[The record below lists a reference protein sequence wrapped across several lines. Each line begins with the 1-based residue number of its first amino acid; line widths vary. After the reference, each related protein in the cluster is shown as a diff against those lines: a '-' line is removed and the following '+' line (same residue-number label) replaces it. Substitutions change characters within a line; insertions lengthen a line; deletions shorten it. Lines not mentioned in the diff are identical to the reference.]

1 MTERVRV
8 ITAFH
13 LPFYTP
19 IWVAERLGGFRDEG
33 LDVSITTPAPGQSP
47 AALESGEA
55 DVSLGGVMRS
65 HILAD
70 SSEPRYLIA
79 IAEVNSRDGFF
90 VLSREPIESFNW
102 TDLVGKRL
110 ALFSLAPTPWMCLQG
125 VLRARSIDPKSVNA
139 VAGLGVVEGIEAL
152 RRGEVDFLQT
162 SQPMAAE
169 LVENGEAFLASAQA
183 ADVGHVPYSSL
194 IVTEAYR
201 RDHPDVCA
209 AMVRATARAMR
220 WMKAQ
225 TSDSVADVIADEF
238 SDIPIARLRAVI
250 DTYKSAGTW
259 ADGPRQSKEAYDRL
273 GRYLVD
279 GGLISTAAPYER
291 LVDDSFARAV
301 APQD

>member
-1 MTERVRV
+1 MPERVRI

-19 IWVAERLGGFRDEG
+19 IWVAERLGAFRDEG
-33 LDVSITTPAPGQSP
+33 LDVSIATPAPGQSP

-70 SSEPRYLIA
+70 SPTPRYLVA

-90 VLSREPIESFNW
+90 VLSRQPVEQFTW
-102 TDLVGKRL
+102 ADMVGKRL

-125 VLRARSIDPKSVNA
+125 VLRGQSIDPASVEV
-139 VAGLGVVEGIEAL
+139 VAGLGVIEGIEAL
-152 RRGEVDFLQT
+152 LRGDVDFLQT

-169 LVENGEAFLASAQA
+169 LIETGQAYLARAQA

-201 RDHPDVCA
+201 RDHPDLCGAV
-209 AMVRATARAMR
+209 VRAAARAMT
-220 WMKAQ
+220 WMKTQPSYA
-225 TSDSVADVIADEF
+225 VADLIADEF
-238 SDIPIARLRAVI
+238 SDIPPGRLRTVI
-250 DTYKSAGTW
+250 DTYMSAGTW
-259 ADGPRQSKEAYDRL
+259 SDGPRQTREAYDRL

-279 GGLISTAAPYER
+279 GGLISRAAPYER
-291 LVDDSFARAV
+291 LVDDSFAEQA
-301 APQD
+301 